1 MKKYVLFLFLFSLT
15 GCASNSLPYCEQY
28 IYKTNDTITKLFLKD
43 GTIQKETSSNNKS
56 FSEDGLF
63 TYEDQT
69 INVFIK
75 NSKETYSVK
84 NNQLV
89 STNSANKVFKCN

>member
-1 MKKYVLFLFLFSLT
+1 MKKCIFFLLLFSLA

-28 IYKTNDTITKLFLKD
+28 IYKTNNATTKLFLKD
-43 GTIQKETSSNNKS
+43 GSIQKETSLNNKA

-63 TYEDQT
+63 TYEDKT
-69 INVFIK
+69 NNVFIK
-75 NSKETYSVK
+75 NKKETYLVK

-89 STNSANKVFKCN
+89 SNNSEHKVFKCN

>member
-1 MKKYVLFLFLFSLT
+1 MKKYILFLLLFSLS

-28 IYKTNDTITKLFLKD
+28 VYKTNNSTTKLFLKD

-69 INVFIK
+69 INIFIK
-75 NSKETYSVK
+75 NKKETYSVK
-84 NNQLV
+84 NNQLI
-89 STNSANKVFKCN
+89 STNSSHQVFKCH